1 MKNKFLS
8 KLYFSL
14 FLILCFVTSGCNN
27 IFSEKGKSDNSKVKV
42 SLVLAFSSAQK
53 ARTAN
58 ADSAL
63 ASLTNIQLRGSL
75 NGVSSK
81 SLATWDSYAD
91 ITELSIESG
100 LWDFTLVAT
109 LNGVNFSATVTGK
122 AISSGDE
129 VELAFELSTTYQ
141 YGGIDVSLN
150 YSEETP
156 SYVEAQLY
164 DIENDSPLGSAS
176 SLDLSTAGSV
186 QYVKDISDTLNP
198 LNPGSYRLKIFFYGD
213 ATKSILL
220 TRYSCIVN
228 VVSGFVSKASQT
240 IKLNALYSIT
250 FDLDEGSFAAGAIVP
265 EYYSVF
271 SDAISLPELTK
282 EDYAFDGWYEDE
294 DFSGDKVTE
303 IAAGSSGNKTLY
315 AHFITKFAKV
325 GETLYTNLSD
335 TLTAITDASGEI
347 TIELYSSVTEND
359 IGIPEGTSYAPDIE
373 GTIAYAIKNTSA
385 SAVNLVVAEDAAIS
399 VSDLSYLFKGC
410 SKLKTADL
418 RGIDTSSATSLFG
431 LFYNCSA
438 LTSFDIS
445 TFDFSNI
452 TNIAFMFNGC
462 SSLTEIDCS
471 NFDTS
476 KCTNMH
482 GMFYGCTNLTNL
494 NVSSFDTGKA
504 SSFVNMFTNC
514 SSLVSLDISS
524 FTTTYVHN
532 GETKIKAV
540 AFMFTGCSSLVYI
553 NVASTFDFSSLEMES
568 GDNMFSG
575 CTALL
580 GDNGTSY
587 DPEKIQAEYARP
599 DGGTDSPGYFW
610 TYRIGYKNRPT
621 EVGDIVFNDGS
632 ALPYTDGMTFTE
644 AQKEAAIA
652 VIFYKG
658 RDLVED
664 GVISGQDFELGVGL
678 VQSSNLPWCTEDAK
692 GYSTNFEG
700 MHCTI
705 SGSAGNYTIEGD
717 RSGRNNTM
725 VMEGAL
731 GSNNDTGTSGNYPA
745 FDFVNNYKDQPGSH
759 LTSVSVYTT
768 GWYLPSIAEM
778 YTIYQNR
785 EMVNGALAALGG
797 TQFNSTADN
806 CWSSNQCPDS
816 ATAVYGFNFSNGEIG
831 TFSKNN
837 NRNGVEYACAIFQF

>member
-1 MKNKFLS
+1 MNKIKTIS
-8 KLYFSL
+8 I
-14 FLILCFVTSGCNN
+14 FLISIISLSFFSCKNDTEILKKDCAYISVSANFSNARSIVPSAEDFSVGKLNN
-27 IFSEKGKSDNSKVKV
+27 IT
-42 SLVLAFSSAQK
+42 L
-53 ARTAN
+53 
-58 ADSAL
+58 
-63 ASLTNIQLRGSL
+63 
-75 NGVSSK
+75 
-81 SLATWDSYAD
+81 
-91 ITELSIESG
+91 SG
-100 LWDFTLVAT
+100 LWNNEETRTILEKDNWEGFFGDCPIAIQTGTWDFTLSAY
-109 LNGVNFSATVTGK
+109 LNGVEYSGTISEKEIAVTSD
-122 AISSGDE
+122 SSPIGLD
-129 VELAFELSTTYQ
+129 FELSPEAGSK
-141 YGGIDVSLN
+141 GGISIQFNIISGDAATGLVTLSQSGTNVDTQTITIVSNSITYAKEVQPGDYDLTVAFQN
-150 YSEETP
+150 ANSE
-156 SYVEAQLY
+156 V
-164 DIENDSPLGSAS
+164 
-176 SLDLSTAGSV
+176 LSTWEGMVRVLAGVTTTAEIDWALNSI
-186 QYVKDISDTLNP
+186 YTISYEYNG
-198 LNPGSYRLKIFFYGD
+198 GSLVD
-213 ATKSILL
+213 ASFICAETY
-220 TRYSCIVN
+220 T
-228 VVSGFVSKASQT
+228 SK
-240 IKLNALYSIT
+240 
-250 FDLDEGSFAAGAIVP
+250 GGAV
-265 EYYSVF
+265 
-271 SDAISLPELTK
+271 ALPELEKT
-282 EDYAFDGWYEDE
+282 DFLFDGWYEDE
-294 DFSGDKVTE
+294 DFSGDKLTE

-315 AHFITKFAKV
+315 AHFIPKFAKV

-335 TLTAITDASGEI
+335 TLTAITGASGEI
-347 TIELYSSVTEND
+347 TIELYSPVTEND

-385 SAVNLVVAEDAAIS
+385 SAVNLVVAEDAGIA

-452 TNIAFMFNGC
+452 TNVAFMFNGC

-476 KCTNMH
+476 RCNNMH
-482 GMFYGCTNLTNL
+482 GMFYGCSSLTSL
-494 NVSSFDTGKA
+494 DVSSFDTGKA
-504 SSFVNMFTNC
+504 DSYVNMFTNC

-524 FTTTYVHN
+524 FTTTRTWN
-532 GETKIKAV
+532 GTTEIKQLGY
-540 AFMFTGCSSLVYI
+540 MFTGCSSLVYI
-553 NVASTFDFSSLEMES
+553 NVASTFDLSSFTMDS

-575 CTALL
+575 CTELL
-580 GDNGTSY
+580 GDNGTTFDST
-587 DPEKIQAEYARP
+587 KIQAEYARP
-599 DGGTDSPGYFW
+599 DGGTDSPGYFR

-731 GSNNDTGTSGNYPA
+731 GSNDDTGTAGNYPA
-745 FDFVNNYKDQPGSH
+745 FEFAANYKDQPGVH
-759 LTSVSVYTT
+759 LTVVYLT

-785 EMVNGALAALGG
+785 EMVNGALAALDA
-797 TQFNSTADN
+797 TQLNSTADN

-816 ATAVYGFNFSNGEIG
+816 ATAAYGFNFSNGEIG